1 MTKFA
6 VLAALLSLPLLT
18 VPSFAQE
25 GERPAAGQRQAS
37 PLKEEMEKLEEALE
51 AVEAFLA
58 KPEGDAPLAVV
69 TEAQAEM
76 LKAKARQPRLTE
88 RQPEA
93 DKPKFVN
100 DYKVQMNKLVRG
112 LLDLEDALLEKN
124 WKAAKKV
131 LDSLEEL
138 KKAGHDKFKGK
149 RQRRGGG
156 DGEGGGAGGRNGGGE
171 RGGEKGT
178 GGGKGDK

>member
-1 MTKFA
+1 MTKSA

-18 VPSFAQE
+18 TPSFAQE
-25 GERPAAGQRQAS
+25 GERPAPGQRQAS

-76 LKAKARQPRLTE
+76 LKSKARQPRLTE
-88 RQPEA
+88 RQPEGEKA
-93 DKPKFVN
+93 KFVS
-100 DYKVQMNKLVRG
+100 DYKVQMNKLLRG
-112 LLDLEDALLEKN
+112 LLDLGDALLEKN

-156 DGEGGGAGGRNGGGE
+156 GGEG
-171 RGGEKGT
+171 GGEKGT
-178 GGGKGDK
+178 GGSKGDK